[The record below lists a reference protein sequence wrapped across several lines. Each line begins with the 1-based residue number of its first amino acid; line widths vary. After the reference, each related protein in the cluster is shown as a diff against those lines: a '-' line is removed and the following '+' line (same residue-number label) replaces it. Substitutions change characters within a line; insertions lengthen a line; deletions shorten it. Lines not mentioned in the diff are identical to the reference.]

1 MIIKTITC
9 HDVYNYGASLQAYA
23 LQYFLAKQGH
33 NVEIIDYIP
42 DYLNRTYN
50 FWYISDKSRFYNISQ
65 KNPLIHLLYS
75 IWNIPRTYATCGRIY
90 PFKKF
95 KSSHLKCTHKYR
107 TYLELKQDPPKADI
121 YIAGSDQIWNSLLPN
136 GKDPAF
142 FLNFGEKTTKRIS
155 YAASFGIPSISKD
168 IKKQT
173 QLYLSCF
180 NKISVRECTGAKIL
194 QELGYNSTVVVDPVF
209 LLKSSEWKDLI
220 TTTKRIIKEDY
231 ILVYDI
237 FQDNEQLTTATKE
250 LSAKYNL
257 KIVSINDNKKS
268 SYAHIN
274 ISNGGPI
281 EFLNLLYNASF
292 VISCSFHATAFSVI
306 FNKPF
311 WVFYRKSNISRMM
324 DFLKIINLEQCL
336 NPQSFEPNEINWS
349 KVNAQLKGHI
359 SKSIEFLLQ
368 NL

>member
-23 LQYFLAKQGH
+23 LQTFLTKQGH
-33 NVEIIDYIP
+33 DVEIIDYMP

-50 FWYISDKSRFYNISQ
+50 FWYISEKSRFYNISQ
-65 KNPLIHLLYS
+65 RNPLIHLLYS
-75 IWNIPRTYATCGRIY
+75 IWNIPRTYATCGRIF

-95 KSSHLKCTHKYR
+95 KSSYLKCTHKYR
-107 TYLELKQDPPKADI
+107 TYLELKQNPPKADI

-142 FLNFGEKTTKRIS
+142 FLNLGEKNTKRIS
-155 YAASFGIPSISKD
+155 YAASFGIPSISKNL
-168 IKKQT
+168 KKQT

-180 NKISVRECTGAKIL
+180 NKISVREYTGTKIL

-209 LLKSSEWKDLI
+209 LLKSNEWKDLI

-237 FQDNEQLTTATKE
+237 FQDNEQLTAATKE

-268 SYAHIN
+268 SYAHVN

-336 NPQSFEPNEINWS
+336 NPQSFEPNEINWN
-349 KVNAQLKGHI
+349 KVNAQLKEHI